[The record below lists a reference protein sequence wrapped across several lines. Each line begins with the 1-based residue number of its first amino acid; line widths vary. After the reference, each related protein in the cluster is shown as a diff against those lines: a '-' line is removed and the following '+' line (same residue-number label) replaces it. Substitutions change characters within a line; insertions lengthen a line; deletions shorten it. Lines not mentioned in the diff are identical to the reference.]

1 MTPEVAVEPSAPRSQ
16 PLAVAS
22 PKPGII
28 GTSAAEQ
35 AQKAVAAAKAK
46 ANAKT
51 AELNRA
57 FAEFNGIPDKSRA
70 HPTSANELRP

>member
-1 MTPEVAVEPSAPRSQ
+1 VARCAVYRNAEDAAKRELLAGSAQLAEPSDLES
-16 PLAVAS
+16 
-22 PKPGII
+22 
-28 GTSAAEQ
+28 
-35 AQKAVAAAKAK
+35 AVAAAKAK